1 MTFDIV
7 NAIKNEELMSLITTS
22 IVRKILTSFNGRRH
36 RVEYRRLR
44 WIVCSRTSLT
54 KWEANQILK
63 LLINEGLIATT
74 KPQANSERTSW
85 LTQKGSDFLRQ
96 QDLN

>member
-7 NAIKNEELMSLITTS
+7 NAIKDEELISYITAT
-22 IVRKILTSFNGRRH
+22 IVRKVLSSFGSKRRI
-36 RVEYRRLR
+36 EYRRLR

-74 KPQANSERTSW
+74 KPQSNSERTSW

-96 QDLN
+96 QALN